1 MAGKSGILRAHS
13 GGQRDSVERRNG
25 EPRGGSRS
33 LLVRLG
39 LILAALLLLWVI
51 GRLLVHGWTP
61 SRDDYAMQGVA
72 VSAAN
77 GPIDWPRLK
86 ADGVDFAYIS
96 ATYGA
101 TKRDESFELNR
112 KGAGDAGVRF
122 GAIHHFDLC
131 RLSGDQA
138 GLFVTTVPR
147 QKAALP
153 PVVALHFTEGCKDR
167 PGREVVLSELNTLIN
182 LIESHSEKQTVLH
195 ISKDFDALYQVSG
208 AVQRNVWLDGNF
220 VPPDYAAKAFVLW
233 TANDMAR
240 VDGVDGPVQ
249 WLAVRPSDAYQQ
261 NAQKGGAQ

>member
-1 MAGKSGILRAHS
+1 MMLR
-13 GGQRDSVERRNG
+13 V
-25 EPRGGSRS
+25 
-33 LLVRLG
+33 G
-39 LILAALLLLWVI
+39 LILVALIILWLV
-51 GRLLVHGWTP
+51 GRSLIHNWSP
-61 SRDDYAMQGVA
+61 NRDDYPMQGVA

-77 GPIDWPRLK
+77 GAIDWPRLK
-86 ADGVDFAYIS
+86 ADGVDFTYIS
-96 ATYGA
+96 ATHGA
-101 TKRDESFELNR
+101 ATRDKAFELNR
-112 KGAGDAGVRF
+112 KGAGDAGIRF

-153 PVVALHFTEGCKDR
+153 PVVALHFTDGCKDR

-182 LIESHSEKQTVLH
+182 LIESHSEKQAVLRLT
-195 ISKDFDALYQVSG
+195 KDFDALYKVSQ

-240 VDGVDGPVQ
+240 VDGMDGAVQ
-249 WLAVRPSDAYQQ
+249 WLAVRPSDAYQKGA
-261 NAQKGGAQ
+261 AQ